1 MKTEIRKAVEKDE
14 NTTETI
20 LDVTA
25 IESRLKHPTIFKLL
39 DKLEN
44 GNSLIIEN
52 DHDPKPLHYQLSAE
66 KKNMFSWEYLEN
78 GPVKWVVKI
87 TKKGPSGDNETDSL
101 LLKSVGE
108 IASENPE
115 KIEVFKKYGLDFC
128 CGGNKTLGEAC
139 TESGTDEK
147 AIVNELNNANKHDE
161 KTENNKNYALNQ
173 RANEW
178 DVSFLIDY
186 IVNIHHTFLRIHLP
200 EASEYMEKVIRVH
213 GEHHPELVKIKELF
227 AKMNETLIPHL
238 DKEEEELFPHMKN
251 GETGDSMKKEIS
263 DAEYDHEYVGR
274 ILKEM
279 SSLSFGYAV
288 PEDACASYKY
298 LYGLLKDIAD
308 DIMIHIHL
316 ENNILFKKI

>member
-1 MKTEIRKAVEKDE
+1 MKTEISK
-14 NTTETI
+14 TTETT
-20 LDVTA
+20 LDVTT
-25 IESRLKHPTIFKLL
+25 IESKLKHPTIFKLL
-39 DKLEN
+39 DKLED
-44 GNSLIIEN
+44 GSSLIIEN

-66 KKNMFSWEYLEN
+66 KKGMFSWEYLEN

-87 TKKGPSGDNETDSL
+87 TKIDGGNETDSL

-128 CGGNKTLGEAC
+128 CGGDKTLGEAC
-139 TESGTDEK
+139 TESGTDKE
-147 AIVNELNNANKHDE
+147 AIVNELNTAEKNGG
-161 KTENNKNYALNQ
+161 KTENSENYGLNQ

-200 EASEYMEKVIRVH
+200 EASEYTEKVVRVH

-227 AKMNETLIPHL
+227 DTMNETLIPHL

-251 GETGDSMKKEIS
+251 GEIGDSMKKEIS
-263 DAEYDHEYVGR
+263 DAEHDHEYVGR
-274 ILKEM
+274 ILKEII
-279 SSLSFGYAV
+279 SLSSGYTV